1 METIDLKALRKT
13 NNISQVELAEYLG
26 VGQSF
31 ISQVEKGIRPLP
43 KECISKILANQDW
56 DSSTALTQTS
66 TFDENAV
73 MQAFNNLSLLMK
85 TNNKT
90 IELLY
95 QLVDRKDA
103 EIKELTEL
111 VIAYKTEIERLRD
124 LVKTLQSKRGDV
136 ITAESADSSLSAD
149 AS

>member
-1 METIDLKALRKT
+1 METIDLKALRKI

-43 KECISKILANQDW
+43 KECISKILANQAW
-56 DSSTALTQTS
+56 DSSSALAKTS
-66 TFDENAV
+66 SVDEDAV

-90 IELLY
+90 MELLY
-95 QLVDRKDA
+95 QLIDRKDA
-103 EIKELTEL
+103 EIKELTEQ
-111 VIAYKTEIERLRD
+111 VIAYKIEIEQLKD
-124 LVKTLQSKRGDV
+124 LVKNLQSKRGDV
-136 ITAESADSSLSAD
+136 TTAENADSSFVAD

>member
-1 METIDLKALRKT
+1 METIDLKALRKI

-43 KECISKILANQDW
+43 KECISKILANQSW
-56 DSSTALTQTS
+56 DSSSALAKS
-66 TFDENAV
+66 SSVDEDAV

-90 IELLY
+90 MELLY
-95 QLVDRKDA
+95 QLIDRKDA
-103 EIKELTEL
+103 EIKELTEQ
-111 VIAYKTEIERLRD
+111 VIAYKIEIEQLKD
-124 LVKTLQSKRGDV
+124 LVKNLQSKRGDV
-136 ITAESADSSLSAD
+136 TTAESADSSSVAD